1 MVTEP
6 QNSQAQCTTTASAA
20 CASTHLDGDML
31 VHHDIQH
38 TNTIETCI
46 DTAPLPNAPR
56 HDDILLHLYS
66 VILHIDI
73 YTVVAGVMPY
83 SIRLHIDI
91 HRVIVAVLPYNV
103 ILHIDIYTVDAAV
116 VLCSYT
122 VICAV
127 M

>member
-6 QNSQAQCTTTASAA
+6 QNSQAQCATTASAA
-20 CASTHLDGDML
+20 CTSTHLNGDML

-38 TNTIETCI
+38 TNTIRTRI
-46 DTAPLPNAPR
+46 DTAPPPNAPR

-83 SIRLHIDI
+83 SIRLHVDKQ
-91 HRVIVAVLPYNV
+91 RVIVAV
-103 ILHIDIYTVDAAV
+103 AV
-116 VLCSYT
+116 QRRIAY
-122 VICAV
+122 
-127 M
+127 